1 VKEMTDIVVPGD
13 LIGASEEFMAGDG
26 TYEERGKI
34 FAAITGTVETDK
46 KERTVRVLPVM
57 KTPPVLKTGDIVVGR
72 VVDLK
77 NAVVLGENA
86 RIKGQE
92 NREIA
97 NADQGAIHISNVK
110 DSYVAKLDTE
120 FDQQDIIKAKVIDE
134 KSLRLST
141 VEKDLGVI
149 KALCSRCR
157 TPLLRKQNKL
167 ECPSCERIETRKIS
181 EDYGRGI
188 I

>member
-1 VKEMTDIVVPGD
+1 MTDLVVPGD
-13 LIGASEEFMAGDG
+13 VIGASEEYLPGYG

-34 FAAITGTVETDK
+34 FAAITGKVETDK
-46 KERTVRVLPVM
+46 KDRMVRVLPVM
-57 KTPPVLKTGDIVVGR
+57 ETPPMLKMGDIVVGR

-77 NAVVLGENA
+77 NAVVLVEIA
-86 RIKGQE
+86 RIKGHE

-110 DSYVAKLDTE
+110 DSYVAKLETE
-120 FDQQDIIKAKVIDE
+120 FGQQDIIKARVIDE

-157 TPLLRKQNKL
+157 TPLVRKQNKL
-167 ECPSCERIETRKIS
+167 ECPSCERIETRKLS
-181 EDYGRGI
+181 EDYGKGVI
-188 I
+188 

>member
-1 VKEMTDIVVPGD
+1 MTEIVVPGD
-13 LIGASEEFMAGDG
+13 LIGTAEEYLAGEG
-26 TYEERGKI
+26 TYEEHGKI
-34 FAAITGTVETDK
+34 FAAITGKVEKNK
-46 KERTVRVLPVM
+46 KDRTVYIEPVM
-57 KTPPVLKTGDIVVGR
+57 NTPPMLKTGDIVVGR

-77 NAVVLGENA
+77 NAVVLVDIA

-92 NREIA
+92 DREIA
-97 NADQGAIHISNVK
+97 NADQAAIHISNVK

-141 VEKDLGVI
+141 VEKNLGVI

-157 TPLLRKQNKL
+157 TPLTRKQNKL
-167 ECPSCERIETRKIS
+167 ECPRCERTETRKLS
-181 EDYGRGI
+181 EDYGKGVI
-188 I
+188 

>member
-1 VKEMTDIVVPGD
+1 MTDLVVPGD
-13 LIGASEEFMAGDG
+13 IIGASEEYLPGDG

-34 FAAITGTVETDK
+34 FAAITGKVETDK
-46 KERTVRVLPVM
+46 KDRTVRVLPM
-57 KTPPVLKTGDIVVGR
+57 METPPMLKTGDIVVGR

-77 NAVVLGENA
+77 NAVVLVEIA
-86 RIKGQE
+86 RIKGHE

-110 DSYVAKLDTE
+110 DAYVAKLETE
-120 FDQQDIIKAKVIDE
+120 FGQQDIIKAKVIDE

-149 KALCSRCR
+149 KAFCSRDR
-157 TPLLRKQNKL
+157 TPLVRKQNKL

-181 EDYGRGI
+181 EDYGKGVI
-188 I
+188 

>member
-1 VKEMTDIVVPGD
+1 MTDIVVPGD
-13 LIGASEEFMAGDG
+13 VIGASEEYMAGEG

-34 FAAITGTVETDK
+34 FAAITGKVEIN
-46 KERTVRVLPVM
+46 KEDRTVRVLPMM
-57 KTPPVLKTGDIVVGR
+57 KTPPVLKVGDIVVGR

-77 NAVVLGENA
+77 NAVVLVDIA
-86 RIKGQE
+86 RIKGYE

-97 NADQGAIHISNVK
+97 NADQAAIHISNVK

-120 FDQQDIIKAKVIDE
+120 FNQQDIIKARVIDE

-157 TPLLRKQNKL
+157 TPLLRKQHKL

-181 EDYGRGI
+181 EDYGTGI

>member
-1 VKEMTDIVVPGD
+1 MTDIVVPGD
-13 LIGASEEFMAGDG
+13 LIGASEEYLAEEG

-34 FAAITGTVETDK
+34 FAAITGKVEIN
-46 KERTVRVLPVM
+46 KEDRTVRVLPVM
-57 KTPPVLKTGDIVVGR
+57 KTPPVLKVGDIVVGR

-77 NAVVLGENA
+77 NAVVLVDIA

-110 DSYVAKLDTE
+110 DSYVSKLDTE
-120 FDQQDIIKAKVIDE
+120 FNQQDIIKAKVIDE

-141 VEKDLGVI
+141 VEKDLGVV
-149 KALCSRCR
+149 KALCARCR
-157 TPLLRKQNKL
+157 TPLVRKQHKL

-181 EDYGRGI
+181 EDYGTGI

>member
-1 VKEMTDIVVPGD
+1 MTDLVIPGD
-13 LIGASEEFMAGDG
+13 LIGASEEYLPGDG

-34 FAAITGTVETDK
+34 FATITGKVETDK
-46 KERTVRVLPVM
+46 KDRTVRVIPLM
-57 KTPPVLKTGDIVVGR
+57 KTPPMLKTGDIVVGR
-72 VVDLK
+72 VIDLK
-77 NAVVLGENA
+77 NAVVLIDIA
-86 RIKGQE
+86 RIKGHE

-110 DSYVAKLDTE
+110 DSYVSKLETE
-120 FDQQDIIKAKVIDE
+120 FGQQDIIKARVIDE

-149 KALCSRCR
+149 KALCARCR
-157 TPLLRKQNKL
+157 TPLVRKQNKL

-181 EDYGRGI
+181 EDYGRGVI
-188 I
+188 

>member
-1 VKEMTDIVVPGD
+1 MTDIVVPGD
-13 LIGASEEFMAGDG
+13 LIGASEEYLAEEG

-34 FAAITGTVETDK
+34 FAAITGKVEIN
-46 KERTVRVLPVM
+46 KEDRTVRVLPVM
-57 KTPPVLKTGDIVVGR
+57 KTPPVLKVGDIVV
-72 VVDLK
+72 VLVDMD
-77 NAVVLGENA
+77 

-110 DSYVAKLDTE
+110 DSYVSKLDTE
-120 FDQQDIIKAKVIDE
+120 FNQQDIIKAKVIDE

-149 KALCSRCR
+149 KALCARCR
-157 TPLLRKQNKL
+157 TPLLRKQHKL

-181 EDYGRGI
+181 EDYGTGI

>member
-1 VKEMTDIVVPGD
+1 MTDLVIPGD
-13 LIGASEEFMAGDG
+13 LIGASEEYLPGDG

-34 FAAITGTVETDK
+34 FATITGKVETDK
-46 KERTVRVLPVM
+46 KDRTVRVIPVM
-57 KTPPVLKTGDIVVGR
+57 KTPPMLKTGDIVVGR

-77 NAVVLGENA
+77 NAVVLIDIA
-86 RIKGQE
+86 RIKGHE

-110 DSYVAKLDTE
+110 DSYVSKLETE
-120 FDQQDIIKAKVIDE
+120 FGQQDIIKARVIDD

-157 TPLLRKQNKL
+157 TPLVRKQNKL

-181 EDYGRGI
+181 EDYGRGVI
-188 I
+188 

>member
-1 VKEMTDIVVPGD
+1 MTDLVVPGD
-13 LIGASEEFMAGDG
+13 VIGASEEYLPGYG

-34 FAAITGTVETDK
+34 FAAITGKVETDK
-46 KERTVRVLPVM
+46 KDRMVRVLPVM
-57 KTPPVLKTGDIVVGR
+57 ETPPMLKMGDIVVGR

-77 NAVVLGENA
+77 NAVVLVEIA
-86 RIKGQE
+86 RIKGHE

-110 DSYVAKLDTE
+110 DSYVAKLETE
-120 FDQQDIIKAKVIDE
+120 FGQQDIIKARVIDE

-157 TPLLRKQNKL
+157 TPLVRKQNKL
-167 ECPSCERIETRKIS
+167 ECPSCERIESRKLS
-181 EDYGRGI
+181 EDYGKGVI
-188 I
+188 

>member
-1 VKEMTDIVVPGD
+1 MTDIVVPGD
-13 LIGASEEFMAGDG
+13 LIGQSEEYLSGEG

-34 FAAITGTVETDK
+34 FAAITGRVERDK
-46 KERTVRVLPVM
+46 KDRTVRIVPVI
-57 KTPPVLKTGDIVVGR
+57 KTPPVLKAGDIVVGR
-72 VVDLK
+72 VIDLK
-77 NAVVLGENA
+77 NAVVLVDIA

-110 DSYVAKLDTE
+110 NSYVSKLETE

-141 VEKDLGVI
+141 VEKNLGVI

-157 TPLLRKQNKL
+157 TPLIRKKHKL
-167 ECPSCERIETRKIS
+167 ECPRCERIETRKIS
-181 EDYGRGI
+181 EDYGKGVI
-188 I
+188 